1 MEAILCSPEPF
12 DRAFA
17 ALLKLKPTAEQAEE
31 ALASVP
37 KDNMRVAC
45 TLLVSALMA
54 KEGNTEAVGRI
65 VATAARL
72 MEFVGVS
79 DTDGRDIIVVGC
91 LLLLYGAHM
100 PAFYG
105 KIPDMDWVAAA
116 ACLACQLDTPYVRAR
131 QFELFVYALRDVVP
145 WKAAISDLS
154 RACTAFGVAYD
165 SVNLDV
171 LLPAERTILVES
183 LIAKQPHW
191 FPAIPAGH
199 AVNQIFAYSEW
210 KVECALKRAAEE
222 PEAKRQ
228 RTA

>member
-12 DRAFA
+12 DRALA
-17 ALLKLKPTAEQAEE
+17 ALLELKPTAEQAEE

-54 KEGNTEAVGRI
+54 KEGNMRAVGRV

-79 DTDGRDIIVVGC
+79 DTDGRDIIVVSC

-105 KIPDMDWVAAA
+105 KIPEMDWVAAA

-145 WKAAISDLS
+145 WKSAISDLS

-183 LIAKQPHW
+183 LTAMQPQGS
-191 FPAIPAGH
+191 IPAGH
-199 AVNQIFAYSEW
+199 TVNQIFAYSEW